1 MQIMSDSITLSD
13 ELIHGVYNVIV
24 QHDPDVEK
32 NMMLALQ
39 YLSAV
44 SGYLA
49 AGYPGSSSERDEVID
64 QLCAFAKHVAE
75 QEAEESAQQ
84 QTQQAA
90 APRGRS
96 EQTDDPA
103 VGIWKPE

>member
-1 MQIMSDSITLSD
+1 MSDSITLSD
-13 ELIHGVYNVIV
+13 DLIHGIYNVIA
-24 QHDPDVEK
+24 QHDANVEK

-49 AGYPGSSSERDEVID
+49 AGYPGSDSERDEVID
-64 QLCAFAKHVAE
+64 QLAAFAKHVAA
-75 QEAEESAQQ
+75 QEAQDSQAEQQ
-84 QTQQAA
+84 PAA
-90 APRGRS
+90 APKGKS
-96 EQTDDPA
+96 VQTDDPA

>member
-1 MQIMSDSITLSD
+1 MSDSITLSD
-13 ELIHGVYNVIV
+13 DLIHGVYNVIV

-39 YLSAV
+39 YLSAI

-49 AGYPGSSSERDEVID
+49 AGHPGGSSERDEVID
-64 QLCAFAKHVAE
+64 QLAAFAKHVAA
-75 QEAEESAQQ
+75 QEAQDSAQQ
-84 QTQQAA
+84 QSQPA
-90 APRGRS
+90 APRGQS
-96 EQTDDPA
+96 VQTDDPA

>member
-1 MQIMSDSITLSD
+1 MSDSITLSD
-13 ELIHGVYNVIV
+13 ELIHGIYNVIV
-24 QHDPDVEK
+24 QHDANVEK

-49 AGYPGSSSERDEVID
+49 AGYPGNDAERDEVID
-64 QLCAFAKHVAE
+64 QLAAFAKHVAA
-75 QEAEESAQQ
+75 QEAQESSAQQ
-84 QTQQAA
+84 QPAT
-90 APRGRS
+90 PKGHS
-96 EQTDDPA
+96 VQTDDPA

>member
-1 MQIMSDSITLSD
+1 MSDSITLSD

-24 QHDPDVEK
+24 QHDSDVEK

-39 YLSAV
+39 YLSAI

-75 QEAEESAQQ
+75 QEAEESAQVRQ
-84 QTQQAA
+84 PQQAST
-90 APRGRS
+90 PKGHG
-96 EQTDDPA
+96 EQTEDPA

>member
-1 MQIMSDSITLSD
+1 MSDSITLSD
-13 ELIHGVYNVIV
+13 DLIHGIYNVIA
-24 QHDPDVEK
+24 QHDANVEK

-49 AGYPGSSSERDEVID
+49 AGYPGSDSERDEVID
-64 QLCAFAKHVAE
+64 QLAAFAKHVAA
-75 QEAEESAQQ
+75 QEAEDSQDSAAQQ
-84 QTQQAA
+84 QPA
-90 APRGRS
+90 APKGQS
-96 EQTDDPA
+96 VETDDPA

>member
-1 MQIMSDSITLSD
+1 MSDSISLSD
-13 ELIHGVYNVIV
+13 DLIHGVYNVIV
-24 QHDPDVEK
+24 QHDANVEK

-75 QEAEESAQQ
+75 QEAQETAQAQQ
-84 QTQQAA
+84 QPQQAA
-90 APRGRS
+90 PPKGHS
-96 EQTDDPA
+96 EQTEDPA

>member
-1 MQIMSDSITLSD
+1 MSDTITLSD
-13 ELIHGVYNVIV
+13 DLIHGVYNVIV
-24 QHDPDVEK
+24 QHDADVEK

-49 AGYPGSSSERDEVID
+49 AGYPGGASERDEVID
-64 QLCAFAKHVAE
+64 QLAAFAKHVAA
-75 QEAEESAQQ
+75 QEAEDSGAQQ
-84 QTQQAA
+84 QPA
-90 APRGRS
+90 APKGQS
-96 EQTDDPA
+96 VQTDDPA

>member
-1 MQIMSDSITLSD
+1 MSDSITLSD
-13 ELIHGVYNVIV
+13 DLIHGIYNVIV
-24 QHDPDVEK
+24 QHDPNVEK

-49 AGYPGSSSERDEVID
+49 AGYPGGDNERDEVID
-64 QLCAFAKHVAE
+64 QLAAFAKHVAA
-75 QEAEESAQQ
+75 QEAQDSAAEQQ
-84 QTQQAA
+84 PAAA
-90 APRGRS
+90 APQGRS

>member
-1 MQIMSDSITLSD
+1 MSESITLSD
-13 ELIHGVYNVIV
+13 DLIHGVYNVIV
-24 QHDPDVEK
+24 QHDPNVEK

-49 AGYPGSSSERDEVID
+49 AGYPGSDNERDEVID
-64 QLCAFAKHVAE
+64 QLAAFAKHVAA
-75 QEAEESAQQ
+75 QEAQDSAAQQ
-84 QTQQAA
+84 QPAA
-90 APRGRS
+90 APAGRS

>member
-1 MQIMSDSITLSD
+1 MSDSITLSD
-13 ELIHGVYNVIV
+13 DLIHGIYNVIV
-24 QHDPDVEK
+24 QHDADVEK

-49 AGYPGSSSERDEVID
+49 AGYPGNADERDEVID
-64 QLCAFAKHVAE
+64 QLAAFAKHVAA
-75 QEAEESAQQ
+75 QEAQDSAPQQ
-84 QTQQAA
+84 PQPAA
-90 APRGRS
+90 ASPKGKS
-96 EQTDDPA
+96 VQTDDPA